1 MSQAKGKTF
10 LSKILISL
18 DNKHWENDSVR
29 LRAVPPAHTFSPSP
43 PLTPGG
49 ACPPLPLITDKES
62 DHYHL
67 DHHLHLIVTL
77 IRLATDSAFVQTW
90 AKEAIWSWKAEVST
104 SFPSSP
110 HTAHSCLPSSGL
122 TPKCQF
128 RPFGDLAKSKAFKVH
143 TVKNPFQPFQEF

>member
-1 MSQAKGKTF
+1 MTQYDCALCHLPT
-10 LSKILISL
+10 
-18 DNKHWENDSVR
+18 
-29 LRAVPPAHTFSPSP
+29 PSP
-43 PLTPGG
+43 LLLLSHLEVLVLLSSAT
-49 ACPPLPLITDKES
+49 

-110 HTAHSCLPSSGL
+110 PTAHSCPPSSGL
-122 TPKCQF
+122 RRLRGFIIFFVLIYVVFLHPDTNLCGEKVEV
-128 RPFGDLAKSKAFKVH
+128 RKVESFKLRLSG
-143 TVKNPFQPFQEF
+143 NPEIPLER

>member
-1 MSQAKGKTF
+1 M
-10 LSKILISL
+10 
-18 DNKHWENDSVR
+18 
-29 LRAVPPAHTFSPSP
+29 PPAYTFSPSP

-67 DHHLHLIVTL
+67 DHLLHLIVTL

-90 AKEAIWSWKAEVST
+90 AKEAIWSWKGVST

-110 HTAHSCLPSSGL
+110 PTAHSCLPSSGL
-122 TPKCQF
+122 RRSRGF
-128 RPFGDLAKSKAFKVH
+128 RSIHNLFCSYVVFLYPDTNLCGEKVEVRKVESFKLR
-143 TVKNPFQPFQEF
+143 